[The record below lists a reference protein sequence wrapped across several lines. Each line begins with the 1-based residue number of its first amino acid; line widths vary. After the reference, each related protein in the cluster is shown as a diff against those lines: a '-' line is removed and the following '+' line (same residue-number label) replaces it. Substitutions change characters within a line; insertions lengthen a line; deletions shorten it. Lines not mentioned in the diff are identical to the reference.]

1 MQIDY
6 RMEHRTMTKK
16 DEPLLIFTTK
26 VSRCANGYHLKIRK
40 KDVELLNLAGHMV
53 KIKVYRV
60 DTGPGE
66 EDKDPYDR
74 LID

>member
-1 MQIDY
+1 MMK
-6 RMEHRTMTKK
+6 R

-40 KDVELLNLAGHMV
+40 KDVELLNLAGKMV
-53 KIKVYRV
+53 KIKVFKV
-60 DTGPGE
+60 DTGE
-66 EDKDPYDR
+66 EEEETKDPYSR

>member
-1 MQIDY
+1 MS
-6 RMEHRTMTKK
+6 KK

-40 KDVELLNLAGHMV
+40 KDVELLNLAGQMV
-53 KIKVYRV
+53 KINVYRV
-60 DTGPGE
+60 VTAVKE
-66 EDKDPYDR
+66 EVKDPYDK

>member
-1 MQIDY
+1 ML
-6 RMEHRTMTKK
+6 KK
-16 DEPLLIFTTK
+16 DEPMLIFTTK

-53 KIKVYRV
+53 KIKVYRILES
-60 DTGPGE
+60 E
-66 EDKDPYDR
+66 EEVRDPYDK